1 MSEIT
6 YTDTTDTELLASL
19 GNRLR
24 ALRKA
29 RGLTQQEAAD
39 RAGLA
44 RSTVHEAER
53 GDNATLLTL
62 IRLLRVYGRL
72 AALEDFIPEPEVSP
86 MQRLR
91 AAKRQAER
99 KRQRREQEQEKKP
112 EPEQEQEREKSK
124 RQAGTERERG

>member
-1 MSEIT
+1 MTAKT
-6 YTDTTDTELLASL
+6 YTTATDREILGSL
-19 GNRLR
+19 GERLR

-29 RGLTQQEAAD
+29 RGITQQEAAE

-72 AALEDFIPEPEVSP
+72 GALESFVPEAEVSP
-86 MQRLR
+86 MARLR
-91 AAKRQAER
+91 ER
-99 KRQRREQEQEKKP
+99 KVKESRSRAETE
-112 EPEQEQEREKSK
+112 ERPD
-124 RQAGTERERG
+124 G